1 MKKARPAS
9 KLTVLCSPDKK
20 QVLTETLLTHTTS
33 LGVRSY
39 EVDKTMLER
48 EFSKIKTKY
57 GEVTVKTAIYKGKRL
72 KSKPEYEDCI
82 RLARE
87 HGIPAQKI
95 YEEISRQVDNGE

>member
-20 QVLTETLLTHTTS
+20 QTMIETLLTHTTS

-39 EVDKTMLER
+39 QVEKTMLER
-48 EFSKIKTKY
+48 TFSRVKTKY
-57 GEVTVKTAIYKGKRL
+57 GEVTVKTAIYKGKQL

-87 HGIPAQKI
+87 HDVPVQKV
-95 YEEISRQVDNGE
+95 YEEISRQVNKID